1 LPINVCAACRESHYE
16 KGKDVRC
23 DIDFTCVKTRN
34 FIDDPDEFMDLDTKE
49 RDVVH
54 LWEKIVSISRLE
66 RIERQKNKKD
76 VEVVYLKTLDKIDF
90 VINNT
95 NWIEMSITKQE
106 AIHYIQVFH
115 VVYISSI

>member
-1 LPINVCAACRESHYE
+1 M
-16 KGKDVRC
+16 
-23 DIDFTCVKTRN
+23 CVKTHN
-34 FIDDPDEFMDLDTKE
+34 FIDDPDEFMDLGIKE
-49 RDVVH
+49 RDVVY
-54 LWEKIVSISRLE
+54 LWEKIVSLSRLE

-76 VEVVYLKTLDKIDF
+76 IEVVYLRTLEKIDF

-115 VVYISSI
+115 MIYNNTIMG